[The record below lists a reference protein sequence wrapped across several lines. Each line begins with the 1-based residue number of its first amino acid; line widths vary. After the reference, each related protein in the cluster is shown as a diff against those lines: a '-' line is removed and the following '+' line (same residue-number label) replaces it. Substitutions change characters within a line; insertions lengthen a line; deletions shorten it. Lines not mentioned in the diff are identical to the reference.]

1 MTSKYINP
9 YTDFGFKKLFGEE
22 ANKDLLIDF
31 LNAVLP
37 PENRVAD
44 LTFRNSEQLP
54 DNIVDRKAI
63 FDIACTGERGE
74 SFTVEMQKAKQ
85 LWFKDRALFYAAFP
99 IQRQAQKGDWNFK
112 LNPVFLVAV
121 LDFEYDEHE
130 ERRKLYRIVTL
141 KDQDGDPFSETL
153 KMIFLQ
159 MPLFQ
164 LQESELKTPK
174 DKWLFFLKNL
184 ESFDDIPSILR
195 EPVFE
200 KAFGTAEYLRYS
212 PELQEA
218 YQKDLMI
225 YRDNRN
231 VLETARI
238 EGKAEGLAEGKAE
251 GKAEGLAE
259 GEAKGKAEGKAE
271 EKAAVALNMKRE
283 GLNSALIAKLTGL
296 TVAEIERLS

>member
-1 MTSKYINP
+1 MTSRYINP

-37 PENRVAD
+37 PENRVAS

-63 FDIACTGERGE
+63 FDIACTGNRGE
-74 SFTVEMQKAKQ
+74 SFTVEMQKAKE
-85 LWFKDRALFYAAFP
+85 LWFKDRALFYASFP

-130 ERRKLYRIVTL
+130 ERRKLYRLVTL
-141 KDQDGDPFSETL
+141 KDQDGDEFSETL

-164 LQESELKTPK
+164 LPESALATQK

-200 KAFGTAEYLRYS
+200 KAFDTAEYLKYS
-212 PELQEA
+212 PEVQEA
-218 YQKDLMI
+218 YQRDLMI

-238 EGKAEGLAEGKAE
+238 EGEAK

-259 GEAKGKAEGKAE
+259 GEAKGKAERSAE
-271 EKAAVALNMKRE
+271 VARNLKSM
-283 GLNSALIAKLTGL
+283 GLKPADIAKATGL
-296 TVAEIERLS
+296 SVADIEKL

>member
-1 MTSKYINP
+1 MSRYINP

-37 PENRVAD
+37 SENRVAS

-63 FDIACTGERGE
+63 FDIACTGDHGE
-74 SFTVEMQKAKQ
+74 SFTVEMQKAKE
-85 LWFKDRALFYAAFP
+85 LWFKDRALFYASFP

-130 ERRKLYRIVTL
+130 ERRKLYRLVTL
-141 KDQDGDPFSETL
+141 KDQDGDEFSETL

-164 LQESELKTPK
+164 MPESALATQK

-200 KAFGTAEYLRYS
+200 KAFNTAEYLKYS
-212 PELQEA
+212 PEVQEA
-218 YQKDLMI
+218 YQRDLMI

-251 GKAEGLAE
+251 RSAEV
-259 GEAKGKAEGKAE
+259 
-271 EKAAVALNMKRE
+271 AANMKRE
-283 GLNSALIAKLTGL
+283 GLDSALIAKLTGL
-296 TVAEIERLS
+296 PVSDIERL